1 MNKITKERVTVA
13 ASIANQSINYPP
25 PPTSPPPAPSS
36 SSFIY
41 EDVHSSSSSSIIKKI
56 YSKAG
61 EVLSDLTL
69 TFEEA
74 FNQWLPLVRN
84 HPLLQDYQYNQII
97 QELRKGKIES
107 ANFRAWNR
115 KYVLSQVQHLLLLNF
130 PI

>member
-1 MNKITKERVTVA
+1 MNKFTKERVTVTVA
-13 ASIANQSINYPP
+13 ASIANQSINYPSPLPPSP
-25 PPTSPPPAPSS
+25 PPAPAPSS

-61 EVLSDLTL
+61 DVLSDLTL

-74 FNQWLPLVRN
+74 FTQWLPLVRN

-97 QELRKGKIES
+97 QELRKGRIES

-115 KYVLSQVQHLLLLNF
+115 KYVLSQVQ
-130 PI
+130 